1 MKWPQEMHQVGRSG
15 RHTNVRNFGSAKAL
29 YGIRLITYRFEHKR
43 KVHERSTS
51 SVPQSLRHCI
61 TGFRITRLLTS
72 AEMEEIFTGETPAM
86 WEHPAITDKGIV
98 YEDYLDEKG

>member
-1 MKWPQEMHQVGRSG
+1 MRREPE
-15 RHTNVRNFGSAKAL
+15 NVLATLQLNPRVFHGL

-61 TGFRITRLLTS
+61 TGFRIMYSS
-72 AEMEEIFTGETPAM
+72 AEISPRANRSLRISSAEPSRSPRREDRSLVTPHAATARR
-86 WEHPAITDKGIV
+86 PAK
-98 YEDYLDEKG
+98 